1 MRYIYCYKPSIMHA
15 SLCSDMH
22 AVVIVCT
29 HAVKPRKV
37 TMKQLDVQ
45 VKEDDFEE
53 GEQGKRVRI
62 DSSVIGAVLQSLTR
76 SHLQDIVYCHCNV
89 LLFI

>member
-1 MRYIYCYKPSIMHA
+1 MHP
-15 SLCSDMH
+15 SLCSGMH

-29 HAVKPRKV
+29 HAVKPRKL

-45 VKEDDFEE
+45 VNEDDFEE

-76 SHLQDIVYCHCNV
+76 SNIIYKT
-89 LLFI
+89 